1 MYKRENSWVSDFF
14 HEGKRYMRSWG
25 KISKTAASEKDQK
38 FQVEVREGKHQEK
51 ARRISFKALAEKY
64 LAVAI
69 VDKRPS
75 SYRRNKTSVD
85 ALLPCFGRRPIR
97 KITREEVEDYKR
109 DRISQGKA
117 PATVNREV
125 STMKTMLTWAVEE
138 KYLPV
143 NPLSGVKMLEERN
156 ERMWILSHDDE
167 DRLLA
172 ACDKS
177 PQRKGGKYLGDLV
190 RFALYSGMRLQETF
204 GLRKDDVHLEERYIL
219 VRDTKNRENRR
230 VPVNNTLME
239 VIRRRLAYQ
248 ESDYLFSNRDGK
260 KLTVL
265 TNAFWFAVKEAGLVR
280 QEIIRGKEVTTRFRF
295 HDLRHT
301 AGSRLGM
308 AGVDLK
314 SIMDILGHRTTRMV
328 IRYQHPAPDH
338 KLNAVR
344 TLDRVPSKVPSSGNN
359 VIYIQK

>member
-1 MYKRENSWVSDFF
+1 MYKRGNSWVSDFYY
-14 HEGKRYMRSWG
+14 EGERWKKSWG
-25 KISKTAASEKDQK
+25 KVTKTRAKELDQK
-38 FQVEVREGKHQEK
+38 FQLNIREGRYPGKSK
-51 ARRISFKALAEKY
+51 RINFKALAEKY
-64 LAVAI
+64 LAVAE
-69 VDKRPS
+69 VNKRPS

-85 ALLPCFGRRPIR
+85 ALLPRFGRRPVR

-109 DRISQGKA
+109 DRVSQGKA

-125 STMKTMLTWAVEE
+125 STMKTLLSWAVEE
-138 KYLPV
+138 KYLPL
-143 NPLSGVKMLEERN
+143 NPLVAVKMLEEKN
-156 ERMWILSHDDE
+156 EKMWILSYDDE
-167 DRLLA
+167 DKLLA

-190 RFALYSGMRLQETF
+190 RFALYSGMRLQEIF
-204 GLRKDDVHLEERYIL
+204 NLRKDDVHPEDRYIL
-219 VRDTKNRENRR
+219 VRDTKNHESRR

-239 VIRRRLAYQ
+239 VIRRRLSYQ

-265 TNAFWFAVKEAGLVR
+265 TNAFWFAVKEAGLTR
-280 QEIIRGKEVTTRFRF
+280 QEVVRGKEVTTRFRF

-314 SIMDILGHRTTRMV
+314 SIMEILGHRTTRMV
-328 IRYQHPAPDH
+328 VRYQHPAPDH
-338 KLNAVR
+338 KLNAIR
-344 TLDRVPSKVPSSGNN
+344 TLDRLTPKFTPPGNN
-359 VIYIQK
+359 VIYINK